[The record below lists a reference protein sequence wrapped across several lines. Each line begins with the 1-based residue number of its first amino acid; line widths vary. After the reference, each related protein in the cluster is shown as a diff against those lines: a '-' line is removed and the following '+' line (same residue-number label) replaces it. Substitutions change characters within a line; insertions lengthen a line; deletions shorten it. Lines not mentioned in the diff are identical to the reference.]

1 MRNENENEKENEN
14 EDTTKSYQVT
24 FLSRPVIQVSPN
36 RYRYSSTRLER
47 TIRYDMVLCTVS
59 VGRRL
64 LLWPAFG
71 YWTVGRTVE
80 TFSHTS

>member
-14 EDTTKSYQVT
+14 EDTTTSYQVT

-36 RYRYSSTRLER
+36 RYTARLDSNDK
-47 TIRYDMVLCTVS
+47 IRYDMVLRTVS

-64 LLWPAFG
+64 LL
-71 YWTVGRTVE
+71 
-80 TFSHTS
+80 